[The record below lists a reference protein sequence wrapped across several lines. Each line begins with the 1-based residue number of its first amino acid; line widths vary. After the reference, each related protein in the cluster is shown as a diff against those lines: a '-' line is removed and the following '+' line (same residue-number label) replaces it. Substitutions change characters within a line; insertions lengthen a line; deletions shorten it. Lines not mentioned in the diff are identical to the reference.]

1 MYPRGP
7 RAVRVLQCSKEV
19 PHNVFLSTFVYHV
32 THAAA
37 FDLSVG
43 RHG

>member
-1 MYPRGP
+1 MYLRGL

-19 PHNVFLSTFVYHV
+19 PHNVFLSTFVYRI
-32 THAAA
+32 THFTA
-37 FDLSVG
+37 FDLSVE